1 MTLAKQNYM
10 EQQLFQVA
18 PLPLTEENFPY
29 GFDIKICSTS
39 MGSDRATNY
48 LRITPEQMKK
58 IENNPAMKRIIA
70 AMQVLTL
77 SCASVNPLC

>member
-1 MTLAKQNYM
+1 MTIDMKYPKEVLATRNYL

-18 PLPLTEENFPY
+18 PLPITEYNFPY

-48 LRITPEQMKK
+48 ILITPEQMKK
-58 IENNPAMKRIIA
+58 IED
-70 AMQVLTL
+70 VLL
-77 SCASVNPLC
+77 GR

>member
-1 MTLAKQNYM
+1 MTPVQQRYI

-48 LRITPEQMKK
+48 LRITHEQMKK
-58 IENNPAMKRIIA
+58 IEA
-70 AMQVLTL
+70 VLRGID
-77 SCASVNPLC
+77 

>member
-1 MTLAKQNYM
+1 MTIDMKYPKEVLATRNYL

-18 PLPLTEENFPY
+18 PLPITEDNFPY

-48 LRITPEQMKK
+48 IRITPEQMKK
-58 IENNPAMKRIIA
+58 IEDILLGR
-70 AMQVLTL
+70 
-77 SCASVNPLC
+77 